1 MTHFFTLLIFVFK
14 DRFTCMSDR
23 HTPICTGPS
32 THVGQDASSQD
43 LFIGLDSFIGL
54 SSQIVSLCVGAA
66 FLAATL
72 TAIFLPQ
79 GALAQKEAGQDRSEN
94 RVLGECTP
102 RAENSSFERSFLT
115 FRSEV

>member
-23 HTPICTGPS
+23 
-32 THVGQDASSQD
+32 HVGQDASSQD